1 MAKRILQM
9 SLRILSR
16 RDYLGSPQGTQ
27 HNYWILKKR
36 IGQSD
41 NWILK
46 KRIGQSDNKMSV
58 WMGTEVGV
66 MQCLQPR
73 DAGNARNEPP
83 EETKWYQLLGFSLV
97 RPFLTSVSGI
107 CQFVLFKPIS
117 LY

>member
-1 MAKRILQM
+1 MLVYMAKRILQM

-27 HNYWILKKR
+27 HNY
-36 IGQSD
+36 
-41 NWILK
+41 WILK